1 MVLAILSYDSAP
13 QNPSYSVDKCLRAID
28 RSEGGAFT
36 PEAPPMQRV
45 ASKMALRQTP
55 VFPSAEEFL
64 NSDYLDKTKCL
75 ILDIAMPGM
84 IGPELQDELTRAK

>member
-45 ASKMALRQTP
+45 ASKMALRQ
-55 VFPSAEEFL
+55 SL
-64 NSDYLDKTKCL
+64 NYRGGAAAVYCL
-75 ILDIAMPGM
+75 KFSHTGIAGGDQYQSTIDVLM
-84 IGPELQDELTRAK
+84 